1 MSQNGLCVFCV
12 IGEGEA
18 VAGFCCCCCQILKQT
33 KKDFFG
39 SVSELLGHHGSVC
52 VVESKGARFSG
63 DKKGQARYLLHR
75 APLSVCI
82 SPLVGSLW
90 THLPISPPTWVSILL
105 SSNQDQPEQAP
116 LSACLSTWTDS
127 QELSHE
133 LNSGCKKSIIVD
145 HSPFED
151 TLRANDRVPGSRRC
165 QMPFFPQLQNC
176 RSCMIGPSEGIR
188 ARGARITGG

>member
-1 MSQNGLCVFCV
+1 MCGGEQRSSLLRGQEGTGEVPAPSGLLW
-12 IGEGEA
+12 ER
-18 VAGFCCCCCQILKQT
+18 
-33 KKDFFG
+33 D
-39 SVSELLGHHGSVC
+39 
-52 VVESKGARFSG
+52 R
-63 DKKGQARYLLHR
+63 
-75 APLSVCI
+75 PLSVCI
-82 SPLVGSLW
+82 SPLVRSLW
-90 THLPISPPTWVSILL
+90 THLPISPPRWVSILL
-105 SSNQDQPEQAP
+105 TSNQDQPEQAP

-133 LNSGCKKSIIVD
+133 LNSGCKKSIIVV

-176 RSCMIGPSEGIR
+176 RSCMIGPPEGIR